1 MPQSATLHQV
11 PTAPSPAGLPPG
23 PVRAAFALWVTAVAA
38 GAFETVLAI
47 GRMLADGT
55 GSAGEIAVGL
65 AIRLPVFVAALLIV
79 RQMRTGRDWA
89 RIVLA
94 IGLGVVG
101 TASMVVGPVQAL
113 AHGRSLGW
121 ELAHATPL
129 DFVFAASRTVHVSSV
144 LAAVVLMFLPAAN
157 GYFPRGRLGRRDR
170 RG

>member
-1 MPQSATLHQV
+1 MPRTATLHQV
-11 PTAPSPAGLPPG
+11 PTTPSPAGPAPG
-23 PVRAAFALWVTAVAA
+23 PVRGAFALWVTAVAA

-65 AIRLPVFVAALLIV
+65 AIRLPVFVAALLIA
-79 RQMRTGRDWA
+79 RQMRAGRGWA
-89 RIVLA
+89 RSALA

-101 TASMVVGPVQAL
+101 TATMVVGPVQAL
-113 AHGRSLGW
+113 AQGRSLGW

-129 DFVFAASRTVHVSSV
+129 DFVFAASRIVHVSSV

-157 GYFPRGRLGRRDR
+157 GYFRGGRR
-170 RG
+170 G